1 VIAMRG
7 VRTRED
13 DLLEDID
20 HCRRR
25 FLGGSAMTL
34 VGARFGLLGAVVGPP
49 ACAPPPLR
57 VEGELLSL
65 DGATQWLNSE
75 ALTAASLRGK
85 VVLIDFCTYSC
96 INWIRTLPYVRA
108 WEEKYKAD
116 GLVVI
121 GIHTPEFP
129 FENNPDNVRDALK
142 AMMVTFPVALDND
155 RGIWQAFG
163 NEYWPALYFVDARG
177 RIRHHYFGEGNY
189 EQSEQVI
196 QRLIVEAGN
205 SDVGR
210 GLVSVHGTGT
220 ETEADWGSLKSPENY
235 VGYGRTQR
243 FASPGGASIEQPRRY
258 SPPVHL
264 HRNQWALS
272 GNWTIRQG
280 SIQLNEANGRIAYR
294 FHARDLNL
302 VMGLSSRGVSQTFR
316 VFVDGRPPGA
326 AHGIDVDSEGNGT
339 LSEPRLY
346 QLIRQKKPIDDR
358 KFEIVFGDAGVNAFS
373 FTFG

>member
-1 VIAMRG
+1 
-7 VRTRED
+7 
-13 DLLEDID
+13 
-20 HCRRR
+20 
-25 FLGGSAMTL
+25 
-34 VGARFGLLGAVVGPP
+34 
-49 ACAPPPLR
+49 
-57 VEGELLSL
+57 
-65 DGATQWLNSE
+65 
-75 ALTAASLRGK
+75 
-85 VVLIDFCTYSC
+85 
-96 INWIRTLPYVRA
+96 
-108 WEEKYKAD
+108 
-116 GLVVI
+116 
-121 GIHTPEFP
+121 
-129 FENNPDNVRDALK
+129 
-142 AMMVTFPVALDND
+142 
-155 RGIWQAFG
+155 
-163 NEYWPALYFVDARG
+163 
-177 RIRHHYFGEGNY
+177 
-189 EQSEQVI
+189 
-196 QRLIVEAGN
+196 
-205 SDVGR
+205 
-210 GLVSVHGTGT
+210 VHGTGT